1 MLLPGSPKS
10 SSPVTMSLSLW
21 VSSLCPLKKSA
32 RPTITRP
39 RMVVR
44 MPTHWLGVRRRPRNA
59 TDSRPVKMM
68 TAPRSIW
75 KLEALVMLR
84 AANETRESS

>member
-1 MLLPGSPKS
+1 MTP
-10 SSPVTMSLSLW
+10 SSPVITSLSLC
-21 VSSLCPLKKSA
+21 VSSRWPLKKSA
-32 RPTITRP
+32 RPTTTRP

-44 MPTHWLGVRRRPRNA
+44 MPTHWLGASRRPRKA
-59 TDSRPVKMM
+59 TDSSPVKMM

-84 AANETRESS
+84 AAGD